1 LQEEDWEKLNLFGH
15 NIMDFLKYSKL
26 YFTIAIILV
35 VVSLFSLFY
44 FGLNLGIDFEGGS
57 SLSIEYVGE
66 RPDVSKIKE
75 SLGQVKDLNN
85 FEVQPVGKSGVIIKI
100 SKKDISSDVYDSII
114 SEIKKTGEIE
124 ESLAGIETI
133 SPLIGK
139 ELKQKTIIV
148 VVVSLLAML
157 LYIAFAFRNVSRP
170 ITSFQYGFSS
180 TLMLFHDIIIPL
192 GALALLGHFYG
203 AQLTIPVV
211 TALLT
216 IVGYCI
222 NNTVVVFDRIRENL
236 LINRGMNYEDVVN
249 KSLNETL
256 TRCIN
261 TSLTVLFALGALYY
275 FFANEESLKYFT
287 LIAGIGI
294 FIGIFSSVFLA
305 SPLLV
310 YWLRS
315 KQKRR

>member
-1 LQEEDWEKLNLFGH
+1 
-15 NIMDFLKYSKL
+15 MDFLKYSKI
-26 YFTIAIILV
+26 YFVIAILLV
-35 VVSLFSLFY
+35 VASLFSLFY
-44 FGLNLGIDFEGGS
+44 FGLKLGIDFEGGS
-57 SLSIEYVGE
+57 SLSIEYKTD
-66 RPDVSKIKE
+66 RPDTTKIKE
-75 SLGQVKDLNN
+75 ALNQVKDIGS
-85 FEVQPVGKSGVIIKI
+85 FEIQPTGKLGAIIKI
-100 SKKDISSDVYDSII
+100 SQKDISSDTYNSII
-114 SEIKKTGEIE
+114 TELKKTGDFE
-124 ESLAGIETI
+124 ESSAGIETI

-139 ELKQKTIIV
+139 ELKQKTMMV
-148 VVVSLLAML
+148 VIVSLLAML
-157 LYIAFAFRNVSRP
+157 LYIAFAFKNVSKP
-170 ITSFQYGFSS
+170 VTSFQYGFSS
-180 TLMLFHDIIIPL
+180 TLMLFHDIVVPL
-192 GALALLGHFYG
+192 GVLAFLG

-236 LINRGMNYEDVVN
+236 LKNRGMSYEDIVN
-249 KSLNETL
+249 KSLNEIL

-287 LIAGIGI
+287 LTAGIGV

-310 YWLRS
+310 FWLKYKEKS
-315 KQKRR
+315 K